1 MYKCRSAHYSHVPR
15 RSVPVTL
22 EDVLTKAPLW
32 EIQRQLAKYIAWSA
46 FLARNAARIG
56 AWIAPSVELSWLDNA
71 VQTTITFRLQRTEV
85 DERRTRAIMLTRLHV
100 ARRLLGH
107 VLKMLEDEGIKVAVD
122 ERMAVSS
129 SQVPEMVSATFV
141 LRLLDVDAVK
151 FLGKAT
157 KKWRIV
163 YESRSTVGGLH
174 VSTLKAEETS
184 ALIEYER
191 GGEVAPSEEDL
202 RAAAEGGGEEE
213 HAAAGSDLI
222 GPREAAERG
231 YLRLS
236 AAVLKYNVPLH
247 VLMRLA
253 LDGRIE
259 YRYGVDEGGAP
270 AMYVREEEVREVAK
284 YIRFEGKQGKEGE
297 ESGG

>member
-1 MYKCRSAHYSHVPR
+1 MPR

-56 AWIAPSVELSWLDNA
+56 AWIASSVELSWFDNA
-71 VQTTITFRLQRTEV
+71 VQATITFRLQRTEV
-85 DERRTRAIMLTRLHV
+85 DERKTRAIMLTRLQV

-107 VLKMLEDEGIKVAVD
+107 VLKMLEDEGIKVVVD
-122 ERMAVSS
+122 ERTAVSS

-141 LRLLDVDAVK
+141 LRLLDVDAAK

-163 YESRSTVGGLH
+163 YESRSTVGGVH

-191 GGEVAPSEEDL
+191 RSETLPPEEDMGV
-202 RAAAEGGGEEE
+202 AAEGGGEEE
-213 HAAAGSDLI
+213 LGAAGLDLI
-222 GPREAAERG
+222 SPREAAEGG

-236 AAVLKYNVPLH
+236 EATLRYGVPMG
-247 VLMRLA
+247 VLMRLV

-259 YRYGVDEGGAP
+259 YRYGVDEKGAP
-270 AMYVREEEVREVAK
+270 ALYVKEEAVKEVARYFK
-284 YIRFEGKQGKEGE
+284 PEIGKEGE
-297 ESGG
+297 GGSGGG